1 MTNILYVDDRYESN
15 ELIDLLDQ
23 TDIEY
28 EIRSECEA
36 RRNGYK
42 SLPILIVD
50 EQVLN
55 YKKAK
60 RYAKERVIWNDNT
73 IYN

>member
-1 MTNILYVDDRYESN
+1 MNILYVDDRHEST
-15 ELIDLLDQ
+15 ELIELLDK
-23 TDIEY
+23 TNITY
-28 EIRSECEA
+28 ELCNECEA

-60 RYAKERVIWNDNT
+60 RYLKERVINDDN
-73 IYN
+73 

>member
-1 MTNILYVDDRYESN
+1 MANILYVDNKYESN
-15 ELIDLLDQ
+15 ELIELLDK
-23 TDIEY
+23 TDITY
-28 EIRSECEA
+28 ELRNECEA

-60 RYAKERVIWNDNT
+60 RYLKERVIE
-73 IYN
+73 

>member
-1 MTNILYVDDRYESN
+1 MNILYVDDRYEST
-15 ELIDLLDQ
+15 ELIELLDK
-23 TDIEY
+23 TNITY
-28 EIRSECEA
+28 ELCSECEA

-60 RYAKERVIWNDNT
+60 RYAKERVINDDNT
-73 IYN
+73 IYD

>member
-1 MTNILYVDDRYESN
+1 MNILYVDNRYEST
-15 ELIDLLDQ
+15 ELIELLDK
-23 TDIEY
+23 TNITY
-28 EIRSECEA
+28 ELRSECEA

-50 EQVLN
+50 DQVLT

-60 RYAKERVIWNDNT
+60 RYAKERVIWNDN
-73 IYN
+73 

>member
-1 MTNILYVDDRYESN
+1 MNILYVDDRYESN
-15 ELIDLLDQ
+15 ELIELLDQ
-23 TDIEY
+23 TDITY
-28 EIRSECEA
+28 EIHSECEA
-36 RRNGYK
+36 KSKGYK

-50 EQVLN
+50 EQVLT

-73 IYN
+73 IYD

>member
-1 MTNILYVDDRYESN
+1 MNILYVDDRYEST
-15 ELIDLLDQ
+15 ELIELLDK
-23 TDIEY
+23 TNITY
-28 EIRSECEA
+28 ELRSECEA

-50 EQVLN
+50 EQALT

-60 RYAKERVIWNDNT
+60 RYLKERVIE
-73 IYN
+73 

>member
-1 MTNILYVDDRYESN
+1 MANILYVDDRYESS
-15 ELIDLLDQ
+15 ELIELLDK
-23 TDIEY
+23 TNITY
-28 EIRSECEA
+28 ELRSECEA

-60 RYAKERVIWNDNT
+60 RYLKERVIE
-73 IYN
+73 

>member
-1 MTNILYVDDRYESN
+1 MTNILYVNDKYESN
-15 ELIDLLDQ
+15 ELIELLDQ
-23 TDIEY
+23 TDITY

-36 RRNGYK
+36 KSKGYK

-73 IYN
+73 IYD

>member
-1 MTNILYVDDRYESN
+1 MTNILYVDDRHESS
-15 ELIDLLDQ
+15 ELIELLDK
-23 TDIEY
+23 TDITY

-42 SLPILIVD
+42 SLPILTVD

-60 RYAKERVIWNDNT
+60 RYANVLLRS
-73 IYN
+73 

>member
-1 MTNILYVDDRYESN
+1 MNILYVDDRYESS
-15 ELIDLLDQ
+15 ELIELLDQ
-23 TDIEY
+23 TDITY
-28 EIRSECEA
+28 EIHSECEA
-36 RRNGYK
+36 KSKGYK

-73 IYN
+73 IHN

>member
-1 MTNILYVDDRYESN
+1 MNILYVDDRYEST
-15 ELIDLLDQ
+15 ELIELLDK
-23 TDIEY
+23 TNITY
-28 EIRSECEA
+28 ELRSECEA

-50 EQVLN
+50 EQVFN

-60 RYAKERVIWNDNT
+60 RYAKERVIWNDN
-73 IYN
+73 

>member
-1 MTNILYVDDRYESN
+1 MNILYVNDKYESN
-15 ELIDLLDQ
+15 ELIELLDK
-23 TDIEY
+23 TDITY

-36 RRNGYK
+36 KSKVYK
-42 SLPILIVD
+42 SLPVLIVD

-60 RYAKERVIWNDNT
+60 RYAKERVIWNDN
-73 IYN
+73 

>member
-1 MTNILYVDDRYESN
+1 MNILYVDDRHESS
-15 ELIDLLDQ
+15 ELIELLDK
-23 TDIEY
+23 TNITY
-28 EIRSECEA
+28 ELRSECEA

-60 RYAKERVIWNDNT
+60 RYLKERVI
-73 IYN
+73 

>member
-15 ELIDLLDQ
+15 ELIELLDQ

-28 EIRSECEA
+28 EIRSKCEA
-36 RRNGYK
+36 KSKGYK

-55 YKKAK
+55 YKRAK

-73 IYN
+73 IYD

>member
-1 MTNILYVDDRYESN
+1 MNILYVDDRHESS
-15 ELIDLLDQ
+15 ELIELLDK
-23 TDIEY
+23 TNITY
-28 EIRSECEA
+28 ELRSECEA

-55 YKKAK
+55 YKKAM
-60 RYAKERVIWNDNT
+60 RYLKERVIE
-73 IYN
+73 

>member
-1 MTNILYVDDRYESN
+1 MNILYVDDRYESS
-15 ELIDLLDQ
+15 ELIELLDK
-23 TDIEY
+23 TNITY
-28 EIRSECEA
+28 ELRSECEA

-55 YKKAK
+55 YKKAR
-60 RYAKERVIWNDNT
+60 RYLKERVIE
-73 IYN
+73 

>member
-15 ELIDLLDQ
+15 ELIELLDQ
-23 TDIEY
+23 TDITY
-28 EIRSECEA
+28 EIHSECEA
-36 RRNGYK
+36 KSKGYK

-60 RYAKERVIWNDNT
+60 RYAKERVIWNDNF
-73 IYN
+73 IQ

>member
-1 MTNILYVDDRYESN
+1 MNILYVDDRYEST
-15 ELIDLLDQ
+15 ELIELLDK
-23 TDIEY
+23 TNITY
-28 EIRSECEA
+28 ELRSECEA

-60 RYAKERVIWNDNT
+60 RYLKERVIE
-73 IYN
+73 

>member
-1 MTNILYVDDRYESN
+1 MNILYVDDRYESN
-15 ELIDLLDQ
+15 ELIELLDQ
-23 TDIEY
+23 TDITY
-28 EIRSECEA
+28 EIHSECEA
-36 RRNGYK
+36 KSKGYK

-73 IYN
+73 VYD

>member
-23 TDIEY
+23 TSVEY

-36 RRNGYK
+36 KSKGYK
-42 SLPILIVD
+42 SLPMLIVGD
-50 EQVLN
+50 RAFD

-60 RYAKERVIWNDNT
+60 RYARGRVIE
-73 IYN
+73 

>member
-1 MTNILYVDDRYESN
+1 MANILYVDDRYESN
-15 ELIDLLDQ
+15 ELIELLDQ

-36 RRNGYK
+36 KSKGHK

-55 YKKAK
+55 YKRAK
-60 RYAKERVIWNDNT
+60 RYAKERAIWNE
-73 IYN
+73 

>member
-1 MTNILYVDDRYESN
+1 MANILYVDDRYESS
-15 ELIDLLDQ
+15 ELIELLDK
-23 TDIEY
+23 TNITY
-28 EIRSECEA
+28 ELRSECEA

-55 YKKAK
+55 YKKAR
-60 RYAKERVIWNDNT
+60 RYLKERVIE
-73 IYN
+73 